1 MPLRLADL
9 NKEYEIMRIGGS
21 AEVKQHL
28 ADLGFHVGAKVI
40 VVSRSGE
47 GMIVSIKG
55 SRIAVGK
62 DMIPQCGMTPVS
74 IGVGQQTPATR
85 LTSET

>member
-62 DMIPQCGMTPVS
+62 DM
-74 IGVGQQTPATR
+74 R
-85 LTSET
+85 LEV

>member
-62 DMIPQCGMTPVS
+62 DMWTTNSRDKAHERDLKCS
-74 IGVGQQTPATR
+74 R
-85 LTSET
+85 EHFDK

>member
-62 DMIPQCGMTPVS
+62 DMANKIY
-74 IGVGQQTPATR
+74 
-85 LTSET
+85 LHFDK

>member
-1 MPLRLADL
+1 MPEGRRLYMPLRLADL

-21 AEVKQHL
+21 AEVKH
-28 ADLGFHVGAKVI
+28 HVGAKVI

-62 DMIPQCGMTPVS
+62 DMANKIYLSAG
-74 IGVGQQTPATR
+74 
-85 LTSET
+85 